1 MSGTGICHAFGEYL
15 SCRLRQHIT
24 VRCNEFEKFTLTPV
38 ICMQY
43 IYFTS
48 TPFIDP
54 IYNVVE
60 AIEAQLK
67 KAHLAFSGKLHF
79 GYATVAS

>member
-1 MSGTGICHAFGEYL
+1 
-15 SCRLRQHIT
+15 
-24 VRCNEFEKFTLTPV
+24 
-38 ICMQY
+38 MQY